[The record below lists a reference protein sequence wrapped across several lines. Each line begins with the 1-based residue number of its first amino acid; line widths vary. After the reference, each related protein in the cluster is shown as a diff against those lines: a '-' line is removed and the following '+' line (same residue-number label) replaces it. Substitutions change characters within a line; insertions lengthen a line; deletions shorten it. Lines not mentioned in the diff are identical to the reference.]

1 MSLSNYYLDYGS
13 HRARLRRRRR
23 RYLRAYAIITMGKL
37 IYAFLFLSDMSI
49 GLRFLTLPSAVRA
62 TTRTGYKISCNFIR

>member
-23 RYLRAYAIITMGKL
+23 RRRRCHLRAYAIITMGKL
-37 IYAFLFLSDMSI
+37 IYGFPFLSYVGI
-49 GLRFLTLPSAVRA
+49 GLRFLTLPSADLS
-62 TTRTGYKISCNFIR
+62 YN